1 MRLYGLLVAVLC
13 LGCASVRNGGRATSV
28 TGEDESGE
36 LPKEEVVHLV
46 PVEDG
51 MRTVR
56 QILEGQRYDVL
67 EKEGGLEMFTSAHE
81 PGKSAYGSRILERFY
96 VKGERLG
103 PRKSLIRV
111 FRLIYNEAERAVEV
125 SFTGAHKRNTAIHV
139 HENEHPFD
147 AGQVFKTAPDT
158 QGTRLH
164 TLGDPFPNAPG
175 SEEFRF
181 ARGYRDLNIERELL
195 QRLEM
200 APSLEL
206 VGGNASIPVRSFIV
220 EEGEASSQALEAEC
234 GPALAGVEPLLEAKG
249 TLLLADP
256 LGTRE
261 LPMAAMRMVCDAV
274 ARGLPVTL
282 ALSLPASEQPL
293 LEKYLATEGQAQD
306 VQALLAESSFWR
318 RVYQDGRSSRAMLW
332 LVEQVRRLRASGKD
346 VSLVAFDSDKES
358 GNAREARM
366 AEHLLKYREAH
377 PDSWLLVLAGGTH
390 VRTAAVDW
398 DSDFVP
404 LGARLARVHPGVKSL
419 AVGFSRGSQF
429 SCRYNVWAE
438 VECNVF
444 GINPTKEARHEP
456 GQTAGVQLFAQPLD
470 EGFHGRLYLGTL
482 SASPPALQQGS
493 PVPQGALG
501 ARGGTAPRASP

>member
-1 MRLYGLLVAVLC
+1 MRLFGLLVAVLG
-13 LGCASVRNGGRATSV
+13 LGCASLRDGGRTTSV
-28 TGEDESGE
+28 TGDDESGE
-36 LPKEEVVHLV
+36 LPTEEVIHLV

-56 QILEGQRYDVL
+56 QLLEAQRYDVL

-81 PGKSAYGSRILERFY
+81 PGKSAYGSRILERYY
-96 VKGERLG
+96 VKGQRMG
-103 PRKSLIRV
+103 PRHSLIRV
-111 FRLIYNEAERAVEV
+111 FRLIYNEADKAVEV
-125 SFTGAHKRNTAIHV
+125 SFTGAHKRNV
-139 HENEHPFD
+139 QVFVSEGEHPFD
-147 AGQVFKTAPDT
+147 AQQVFKTAPDA

-164 TLGDPFPNAPG
+164 ALGDPFPQAPG

-195 QRLEM
+195 KRLEM
-200 APSLEL
+200 APALEL
-206 VGGNASIPVRSFIV
+206 VGGSASIPVRSFVV
-220 EEGEASSQALEAEC
+220 EEGGDTATPEALEPEC
-234 GPALAGVEPLLEAKG
+234 GQALAGVEPLLEPKG

-293 LEKYLATEGQAQD
+293 LEKYLATEGLSQD
-306 VQALLAESSFWR
+306 VQQLLAESSFWR

-366 AEHLLKYREAH
+366 AANLLKYREAH

-390 VRTAAVDW
+390 VRTARVGW
-398 DSDFVP
+398 DSSFEP
-404 LGARLARVHPGVKSL
+404 LGARLSRELPGVRAL

-429 SCRYNVWAE
+429 SCRYNVWGD

-444 GINPTKEARHEP
+444 GINPTREARHAP
-456 GQTAGVQLFAQPLD
+456 GQSAGVQLFAEPLK
-470 EGFHGRLYLGTL
+470 EGFHGRLYLGAL
-482 SASPPALQQGS
+482 SASPPALQPGAS
-493 PVPQGALG
+493 VPQGALG
-501 ARGGTAPRASP
+501 ARPRAAP